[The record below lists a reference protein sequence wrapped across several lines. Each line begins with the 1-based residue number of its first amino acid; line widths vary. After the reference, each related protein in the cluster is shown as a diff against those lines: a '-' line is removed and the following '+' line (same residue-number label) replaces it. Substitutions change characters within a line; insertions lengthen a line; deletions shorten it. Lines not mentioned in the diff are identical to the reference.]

1 MPLPKAR
8 EPGTAS
14 TRVRRAVGWIMLLA
28 LCFAGFGRHAVA
40 GHVDDTT
47 VTLLSHRY
55 YSAWDLTR
63 LKYHIKTDHR
73 ARRPTC
79 WVLELADCVTEDMVL
94 WWASSWYTWVE
105 EPFRG
110 VRFEISSDNEIQ
122 YLWLVGQWDVG
133 DVEFA
138 LGYSNRGRTTYAT
151 GTIDGPV
158 CGGSSIAIEIVR
170 GESVSFPPVLQAGR
184 LDAEDTT
191 TLRVTSSSSG
201 WSLDRTLLF
210 DVPSGAQEDVVR
222 SVFDVEIGPYAKSA
236 GATDVEISYAIDI
249 GEEDLA
255 GLPEGSYVIGVAYT
269 VTLDD

>member
-1 MPLPKAR
+1 MPLPEAR
-8 EPGTAS
+8 ESRPANM
-14 TRVRRAVGWIMLLA
+14 RARRAVGWIMLFV
-28 LCFAGFGRHAVA
+28 LCFAGFEGHAVA
-40 GHVDDTT
+40 SQIDDTT

-63 LKYHIKTDHR
+63 LKYHIKTDRR
-73 ARRPTC
+73 AQRPFG
-79 WVLELADCVTEDMVL
+79 WVLELADCVTEGIVL
-94 WWASSWYTWVE
+94 WWASSWYTWVD

-138 LGYSNRGRTTYAT
+138 LGYSDWSTTYVT
-151 GTIDGPV
+151 GAIDGPI

-170 GESVSFPPVLQAGR
+170 GESVSFPPVLRVGR
-184 LDAEDTT
+184 LDADDTT

-201 WSLDRTLLF
+201 WSLDQTLLF

-222 SVFDVEIGPYAKSA
+222 RVFKIAVGPYAERA
-236 GATDVEISYAIDI
+236 GATDIQVSYAIDI